1 MEITLSV
8 LDKTGQVR
16 ASKTGTEAVS
26 LFYRKA
32 YERGD
37 RIIVETDIPDV
48 FLTLNIDNAL
58 APTIV
63 LLKARSFSFPV
74 PFDDAKTVYA
84 PTAFSGENHRI
95 SAHATLTDALAGTR
109 NLALNPTDHGT
120 SRSTYPHAFASVE
133 TRGEAAF
140 AARNAIDGEIA
151 SDDHGFWPYTSWG
164 INCDPDATMTV
175 AFGRTVIVQSVVLY
189 TRADF
194 PHDAWWTSAR
204 VTFSDGHF
212 IDVPL
217 EKTGAGQRF
226 TFPERK
232 TEWVRLERL
241 VKADDPSPFPALT
254 QIEVWGREAGP

>member
-8 LDKTGQVR
+8 LDKAGKVR
-16 ASKTGTEAVS
+16 ARKTGTEAVS
-26 LFYRKA
+26 LFFREI
-32 YERGD
+32 YEAGD
-37 RIIVETDIPDV
+37 RITVETDSLGRFV
-48 FLTLNIDNAL
+48 TLAIDNAL
-58 APTIV
+58 APAIM
-63 LLKARSFSFPV
+63 LLKEGSFSFPV
-74 PFDDAKTVYA
+74 PFGDAKTIYA
-84 PTAFSGENHRI
+84 PTAFSGGNHRI
-95 SAHATLTDALAGTR
+95 AAHATGADALSGIR
-109 NLALNPTDHGT
+109 NLALNPADHGGN
-120 SRSTYPHAFASVE
+120 RAAYPHASASVE

-164 INCDPDATMTV
+164 INCDPEATMTV
-175 AFGRTVIVQSVVLY
+175 DFGRKVIAQSVVLY

-204 VTFSDGHF
+204 VTFSDGHS

-226 TFPERK
+226 AFPERE

-241 VKADDPSPFPALT
+241 IKADDPSPFPALT
-254 QIEVWGREAGP
+254 QIEVWGRETPA

>member
-8 LDKTGQVR
+8 LDKAGELRARNTGN
-16 ASKTGTEAVS
+16 EAVS
-26 LFYRKA
+26 LFFRNA
-32 YERGD
+32 YAPGD
-37 RIIVETDIPDV
+37 RITVETGSPGSFI
-48 FLTLNIDNAL
+48 TLSIDNTLPPAVVFMKEG
-58 APTIV
+58 A
-63 LLKARSFSFPV
+63 FSFPV
-74 PFDDAKTVYA
+74 PFGDAKTVYA

-95 SAHATLTDALAGTR
+95 SAHATGPDALSGIR
-109 NLALNPTDHGT
+109 NLALNPADHGA
-120 SRSTYPHAFASVE
+120 SVAAYPHAFASVE

-164 INCDPDATMTV
+164 INCDPEATMTV
-175 AFGRTVIVQSVVLY
+175 EFGRRVVARSVVLF

-204 VTFSDGHF
+204 IVFSDGHS
-212 IDVPL
+212 INVPL

-226 TFPERK
+226 AFPERE
-232 TEWVRLERL
+232 TEWVRLEKL